1 MEMTFSVGDLSS
13 LIQATISFLTLVVG
27 VVTII
32 ILVGYARDTK
42 TLADCAVKQAE
53 EATVPYLMIKAVDQ
67 ANPFAVHVIAILNQ
81 RVLMIVNRGKGPA
94 IGIELIASTAAKGE
108 DPPSDQLPL
117 GYSFRT
123 ESIGDLATDEEAPL
137 PDWVRTSIAN
147 GKHVTLTYESLNGL
161 PYRSIFVPSGA
172 LSGQHRFERLWHT
185 ENPRP

>member
-13 LIQATISFLTLVVG
+13 LIQAIISCLTLVVG

-42 TLADCAVKQAE
+42 ILADCAVKQAE
-53 EATVPYLMIKAVDQ
+53 DATIPYLMIKAVDQ
-67 ANPFAVHVIAILNQ
+67 VTPFVFLPAITSLSH

-94 IGIELIASTAAKGE
+94 IGIQLIASTAAKGE

-137 PDWVRTSIAN
+137 PDWVRTSIAYE
-147 GKHVTLTYESLNGL
+147 KHVILTYESLNGL
-161 PYRSIFVPSGA
+161 RYRSTYVPSHP
-172 LSGQHRFERLWHT
+172 LSGQHLFERLGLDS
-185 ENPRP
+185 RS